1 MEQSQDELEN
11 LWDGLLS
18 RQVDLIL
25 KAFNSLDQDGKV
37 AVMNHLRRMSTEM
50 GWHPEQVASAKSA
63 LDVLEIKG

>member
-18 RQVDLIL
+18 RQADLIL
-25 KAFNSLDQDGKV
+25 RAFNSIDKEGKE
-37 AVMNHLRRMSTEM
+37 AVIQHLKRMSTEL

-63 LDVLEIKG
+63 LDALEEEL